1 MVTTNDQE
9 GEVDLEQRLSGEWQN
24 MLSSQQAAA
33 EFLSS
38 SQKKPLGGDQ
48 GQVAFFN
55 NKLVSRKLEV
65 GLDNLPSNLHLFLA
79 GYQ

>member
-33 EFLSS
+33 EFLST

-65 GLDNLPSNLHLFLA
+65 GLDYLPSNLHLFLA